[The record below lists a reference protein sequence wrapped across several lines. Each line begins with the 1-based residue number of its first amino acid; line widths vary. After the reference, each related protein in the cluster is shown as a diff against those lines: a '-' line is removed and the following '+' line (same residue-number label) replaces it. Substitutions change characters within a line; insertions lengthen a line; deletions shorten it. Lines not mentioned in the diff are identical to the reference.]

1 MFLKVRATA
10 LMLNKQNLKLLQ
22 LFYNF
27 SCYRILENVCK
38 EKQLQRK
45 DWKVMLHLQRLMELK
60 NLKFEY
66 FTQLILEKITRVHIL
81 RARLPITLYANESA
95 TNVTKQGFW
104 RFSYLKVEATCRMR
118 WFKCTDPKGENSPK
132 FLPRELPNEPIP
144 LRCVRLSCASSW
156 KALIRPREA
165 TGVLWLL

>member
-1 MFLKVRATA
+1 MFLKVRAIA

-66 FTQLILEKITRVHIL
+66 FTQLISEKITRVHIL

-95 TNVTKQGFW
+95 TNVTKQGF
-104 RFSYLKVEATCRMR
+104 
-118 WFKCTDPKGENSPK
+118 
-132 FLPRELPNEPIP
+132 
-144 LRCVRLSCASSW
+144 
-156 KALIRPREA
+156 
-165 TGVLWLL
+165 